1 MGGLVG
7 SVLGGS
13 IVGNLI
19 TGNSAAK
26 AQKRAGEQQMEA
38 ARLAA
43 EESRFRPIGVTNAF
57 GSSNFQFDP
66 TTGRVS
72 GASYNV
78 NPQLAAIRDQ
88 LMGFAG
94 NTNIGGAQ
102 QAIQQGQQG
111 LFGSIA
117 NAGDIQG
124 QTQRLFGQRQDLLA
138 PQRERDLAALRNQS
152 FQGGR
157 SGLAV
162 GGTNAGGFAA
172 ANPEMQAF
180 FNAQRQQDNALLAQ
194 SEGDARNYRGNDI
207 QTLGGLF
214 GLQQGSMNPLMSYL
228 QGAQG
233 IDNLGKSAFDTSMQ
247 LGQANQNQAGANAL
261 FQGGN
266 AQANANLNSAATR
279 LGAQQNAMN
288 SFSGLFS
295 GGLSNMDWG
304 NSSIGKMIGIP
315 RSGFANGGY

>member
-7 SVLGGS
+7 GALGAIGG
-13 IVGNLI
+13 IVGANK
-19 TGNSAAK
+19 SAK
-26 AQKRAGEQQMEA
+26 AQKA
-38 ARLAA
+38 AADAQIAAAKQAA
-43 EESRFRPIGVTNAF
+43 EEARFRPIGVTNAF
-57 GSSNFQFDP
+57 GSSNFQYDP
-66 TTGRVS
+66 ETGRLS
-72 GASYNV
+72 GASYDV

-94 NTNIGGAQ
+94 NTNVGGAQ

-124 QTQRLFGQRQDLLA
+124 ETQRLFGQRQDLLA
-138 PQRERDLAALRNQS
+138 PQRERDLAGLRNNS
-152 FQGGR
+152 FQAGR
-157 SGLAV
+157 SGLSV

-194 SEGDARNYRGNDI
+194 SEGDARNYRANDI

-214 GLQQGSMNPLMSYL
+214 GLQQGSLSPLMSYL

-233 IDNLGKSAFDTSMQ
+233 VDNIGKGAFDTSMM
-247 LGQANQNQAGANAL
+247 LGQANQNQGGANAMY
-261 FQGGN
+261 QGGMAAAGTN
-266 AQANANLNSAATR
+266 LRANDLRNQ
-279 LGAQQNAMN
+279 GMM
-288 SFSGLFS
+288 GLFNVGS
-295 GGLSNMDWG
+295 QLAGGLNNMDWG
-304 NSSIGKMIGIP
+304 DSSIGKMIGVP
-315 RSGFANGGY
+315 RSGFANGWG